1 MEIKKI
7 LFISMFSLMCSVN
20 SFTKPL
26 FNENVT
32 KELKETTI
40 SLFIGTSFEKNIKKK
55 LEDIEKKYL
64 ESHYNHEKKKLIHDK
79 QRIVDD
85 EKNIFYRYNEGI
97 YKLFSESTKN
107 WYNFVSEEAHFALYL
122 SEKYEIGL
130 HSDITMVDGHFV
142 ESAFFRKEDYK
153 RILEIAKIIDELY
166 SDNKKTLNLNVIRKT
181 KEEYVKENNRMN
193 KKYDELYYLVK
204 DDIFTDDS
212 SYGFDSP
219 LGCELPALS
228 EQSNGLLSSQRE
240 WLEFREN
247 EAQMYFIL
255 ANKDKGVYY
264 GKLFEITKQRT
275 DYLENVIENI
285 KKSEKYKEEQKK
297 LENQK

>member
-26 FNENVT
+26 YNENVA
-32 KELKETTI
+32 KEIKKTTI
-40 SLFIGTSFEKNIKKK
+40 NLFIETSFEKNIKKK

-64 ESHYNHEKKKLIHDK
+64 ESYYNHEKKKLIHDK

-97 YKLFSESTKN
+97 YKLFNESTKN
-107 WYNFVSEEAHFALYL
+107 WYTFVSEEAHFALYL

-153 RILEIAKIIDELY
+153 RILEIAKIIEELN
-166 SDNKKTLNLNVIRKT
+166 SDKKN
-181 KEEYVKENNRMN
+181 
-193 KKYDELYYLVK
+193 
-204 DDIFTDDS
+204 F
-212 SYGFDSP
+212 
-219 LGCELPALS
+219 
-228 EQSNGLLSSQRE
+228 
-240 WLEFREN
+240 
-247 EAQMYFIL
+247 
-255 ANKDKGVYY
+255 
-264 GKLFEITKQRT
+264 
-275 DYLENVIENI
+275 
-285 KKSEKYKEEQKK
+285 KSKC
-297 LENQK
+297 N